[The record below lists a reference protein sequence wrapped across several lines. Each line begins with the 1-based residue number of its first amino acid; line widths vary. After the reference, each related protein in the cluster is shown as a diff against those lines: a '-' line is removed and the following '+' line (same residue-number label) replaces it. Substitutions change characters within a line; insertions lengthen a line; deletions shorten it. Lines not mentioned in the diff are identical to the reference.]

1 MIRVND
7 PKNDPVLLTQCSR
20 DVPAHLILNRLRDEG
35 IDSFI
40 DNSIFASVLPIG
52 FNSIGALRIMVR
64 EADLERARRILDE
77 MDLDN

>member
-20 DVPAHLILNRLRDEG
+20 DIPAHLILNRLRDEG

-40 DNSIFASVLPIG
+40 DNSIFSSVLPIG

-64 EADLERARRILDE
+64 EADLERARKILAE
-77 MDLDN
+77 MNFED